1 MVNFDEEDE
10 HDHEHAA
17 GIEVADV
24 EGGSKTPYVGIGED
38 DHGHQAGGKLHSQPL
53 YQVCHHSGTT

>member
-17 GIEVADV
+17 GIDVADV
-24 EGGSKTPYVGIGED
+24 EGGSKTPYVGIGQD
-38 DHGHQAGGKLHSQPL
+38 D
-53 YQVCHHSGTT
+53 